1 MSDSIKG
8 LIVMFDKDYK
18 NEDAES
24 IARAIR
30 MIKGVGKVDF
40 LVANID
46 DWLARNRVRH
56 ELKEKLW
63 DVLKEA

>member
-1 MSDSIKG
+1 MSDRIKG

-18 NEDAES
+18 IEDAES

-30 MIKGVGKVDF
+30 MIYGVAKADF

-46 DWLARNRVRH
+46 DYLARNKVRL

-63 DVLKEA
+63 DVLKED

>member
-18 NEDAES
+18 DEDAET
-24 IARAIR
+24 IARTIL
-30 MIKGVGKVDF
+30 MIKGVAKVNS

-46 DWLARNRVRH
+46 DFLARNKVRH
-56 ELKEKLW
+56 ELREKLW
-63 DVLKEA
+63 NVLKED

>member
-1 MSDSIKG
+1 MSDRIKG

-24 IARAIR
+24 IAHAIR
-30 MIKGVGKVDF
+30 MIYGVAKADF

-46 DWLARNRVRH
+46 DYLARNKVRL

-63 DVLKEA
+63 DVLKEE

>member
-1 MSDSIKG
+1 MSDRIKG

-18 NEDAES
+18 IEDAES
-24 IARAIR
+24 IAHAIR
-30 MIKGVGKVDF
+30 MIKGVGKVNS
-40 LVANID
+40 LVANLD

-63 DVLKEA
+63 DVLKED